1 MSENSKDE
9 GNLFKKI
16 FKEYYLTEHTLDI
29 KDLADIYPLS
39 RINIDNVM
47 LSRGLTSEEA
57 DFKLSLEGKNIIL
70 GNNYKV
76 KNPFTW
82 FKSFILEILHTFRL
96 LMLFSAIICLLI
108 FFLNTQRSMEL
119 SISIF
124 LTTVLTFLCIAS
136 LIQKKRIS
144 EHVKSF
150 QKLIYKE
157 CEVIRDNCIKTIS
170 AINVVCGDLLYVNE
184 GDRLVADVRLL
195 QSSNLLIES
204 SWLTGQSQSFK
215 YISDVEDKHTEVYAS
230 RNIIYKGSYCIQ
242 GSGLGLVVKTGND
255 TIIGKLI
262 KEHTYKY
269 KEKTTLEKEHK
280 VFIITITI
288 ISFLYGLLTFFLGV
302 CLNEI
307 NNFSDIV
314 TLFINGFLVI
324 VLSNIPHGLTVI
336 LTTQLIIVARR
347 LGKQHMFIKKLEM
360 AVTFGETT
368 VLLCDKNTIMDTSEQ
383 KIGNIWYNNKIINSN
398 DLIKKIK
405 ESKENNDDDDDDI
418 ENDIINES
426 FELKTLIE
434 IMCLCNRGVIEHHS
448 NSRSSIKNFSNNMYI
463 SDNNKINM
471 DTIKKSSNNLDQNLE
486 SKYFKGKPTDVSCLK
501 FITKFITTKELL
513 LLREINTIVYEEPFE
528 VQSRTHLIIFL
539 NEKDKNNLSFIDEI
553 PYVSYTLMVKGAAEE
568 LFCRC
573 STIYINNKEMNITN
587 EIKEDFEKAFLSL
600 AEKQQSC
607 LGFAYKKFLA
617 PLELNFNNTKML
629 QIYCPF
635 ITSNDKEWSFIG
647 MIGIETLIRKN
658 FEKSINELYRSGISL
673 FVTSGDHPET
683 LKAVGKYMIKKI
695 NEKKIK
701 LSSKE
706 CNDDIDKRSE
716 KKVEVIHC
724 GSLHLL
730 NDYHWKKLLNYNGIV
745 FFARTKPEDR
755 LEIVKKCR
763 YYNEKVTVTGHGILD
778 SPALKEANTGIV
790 VNAIGSILAQEA
802 ADVIAKDTTLQAI
815 TEGINEGKLLHKNFN
830 KSIAYTLSHMLPQLL
845 PTLMIFIFK
854 FPLILNSI
862 QLILIDLIT
871 ELPPS
876 ISLIYQKEDKLENPK
891 IKAKTKSNLIPW
903 KLLSYCYIQIGSVM
917 SIGCLLSYFLT
928 YLHYGIYPSQ
938 ISSLNISIIP
948 NDKQIIQEASGAW
961 HVTLVIS
968 QVFHIFSCATYRTSI
983 FRKPKFNKVLILAVL
998 FEILITTLILTIPF
1012 INNWLFIKPPPYFV
1026 YIIAIATGIIIT
1038 LYNEVRKFLIR
1049 RSNKYLWV
1057 KVFTW

>member
-16 FKEYYLTEHTLDI
+16 FKEYYLIEHTLDI
-29 KDLADIYPLS
+29 KDIADIYPLS

-76 KNPFTW
+76 KSSFVW

-119 SISIF
+119 SMSIF
-124 LTTVLTFLCIAS
+124 LTAVLTILCIAS

-144 EHVKSF
+144 DNVKSF

-184 GDRLVADVRLL
+184 GDRVVADVRLL
-195 QSSNLLIES
+195 KSSNLLIDS
-204 SWLTGQSQSFK
+204 SWLTGQSQPFK
-215 YISDVEDKHTEVYAS
+215 YISNVEDKYTKVYAS
-230 RNIIYKGSYCIQ
+230 KNIIYKGSYCIQ

-269 KEKTTLEKEHK
+269 KEKTTLEKEHR
-280 VFIITITI
+280 VFVITITL
-288 ISFLYGLLTFFLGV
+288 ISFLYGLLTFLLGF

-307 NNFSDIV
+307 KNFSNIV

-336 LTTQLIIVARR
+336 LTTQLIIVAQR
-347 LGKQHMFIKKLEM
+347 LRKQYMFIKKLEM

-368 VLLCDKNTIMDTSEQ
+368 VLLCDKNTIMNTNEQ
-383 KIGNIWYNNKIINSN
+383 KIGNLWYNNKIINSN

-405 ESKENNDDDDDDI
+405 ESKENNYDNNI
-418 ENDIINES
+418 NDILMKS
-426 FELKTLIE
+426 FELKTLIK
-434 IMCLCNRGVIEHHS
+434 IMCLCNRGVIDHHS
-448 NSRSSIKNFSNNMYI
+448 NSRSSIEKI
-463 SDNNKINM
+463 GNNKNNCNKKINKT
-471 DTIKKSSNNLDQNLE
+471 TIKKNSINFDPNLE
-486 SKYFKGKPTDVSCLK
+486 CKYIKGRPTDVSCLK
-501 FITKFITTKELL
+501 FIMKFMTTKEIS
-513 LLREINTIVYEEPFE
+513 LLREKNTIVYEKPFE
-528 VQSRTHLIIFL
+528 VQSRAHLIISL
-539 NEKDKNNLSFIDEI
+539 NENDKNNLSIIDEI

-568 LFCRC
+568 IFCHC
-573 STIYINNKEMNITN
+573 STIYINNKKIDISK

-607 LGFAYKKFLA
+607 LGFAYKTFLA
-617 PLELNFNNTKML
+617 PLELNFNNEKMI
-629 QIYCPF
+629 QMYCPF
-635 ITSNDKEWSFIG
+635 INLNDNEWSFIG
-647 MIGIETLIRKN
+647 MIGIETLILKN
-658 FEKSINELYRSGISL
+658 LEKSINELYRGGISL
-673 FVTSGDHPET
+673 FITSGDHPET
-683 LKAVGKYMIKKI
+683 LKAVGNFMLKKI
-695 NEKKIK
+695 NEKNIK
-701 LSSKE
+701 LSSNKCSE
-706 CNDDIDKRSE
+706 NIDDRAI

-730 NDYHWKKLLNYNGIV
+730 NDYHWKKLLHLNGIV
-745 FFARTKPEDR
+745 FFARTKPKHR

-763 YYNEKVTVTGHGILD
+763 YFNEKVTVTGHGILD
-778 SPALKEANTGIV
+778 SPALREANTGIV

-802 ADVIAKDTTLQAI
+802 ADVIAKDTTLPAI
-815 TEGINEGKLLHKNFN
+815 TEGINEGKLLLKNFN
-830 KSIAYTLSHMLPQLL
+830 KSIAYTLSHMLPQML
-845 PTLMIFIFK
+845 PILMKFIFG

-891 IKAKTKSNLIPW
+891 IKTKNNLSLIPW
-903 KLLSYCYIQIGSVM
+903 KLLSYCYIQIGVVI

-928 YLHYGIYPSQ
+928 YLYYGIYPSQ
-938 ISSLNISIIP
+938 ISSLSISLTSK
-948 NDKQIIQEASGAW
+948 DKQIIQEASGAW
-961 HVTLVIS
+961 HITLVIS

-983 FRKPKFNKVLILAVL
+983 FKKTKFNKFLILAVI
-998 FEILITTLILTIPF
+998 FEILITTLILTIPS
-1012 INNWLFIKPPPYFV
+1012 INNWLLIKSPPYFV
-1026 YIIAIATGIIIT
+1026 YIIAIITGIIIT

-1049 RSNKYLWV
+1049 RSNKYSWV
-1057 KVFTW
+1057 KILTW